1 MSTGQL
7 QPIIIE
13 YVLQNDENET
23 NQKKNP
29 YPNIYILPKKYASV
43 GMVTV
48 RDVIEAFPLSLN
60 EPESSY
66 LLRFESQIAIPST
79 KKVITVWQD
88 LDGNLDQPAPKNNG
102 KIRVKALRLP
112 KNVGVKK
119 IQQ

>member
-13 YVLQNDENET
+13 YVLQNDEIET

-48 RDVIEAFPLSLN
+48 RDVVDAFPLSLN

-66 LLRFESQIAIPST
+66 LLRFESQIAIPTT

-88 LDGNLDQPAPKNNG
+88 LDGNLD
-102 KIRVKALRLP
+102 
-112 KNVGVKK
+112 
-119 IQQ
+119 